1 MPQNDE
7 QYMRD
12 LYDRFRA
19 DVMNNNNSEFY
30 EEDELLDIYDFAQDE
45 GDDMVLLYV
54 LLAGARL
61 YPDSKFLDER
71 KAFFLSAVNDQSARA
86 MFDRKGREESALW
99 GVLDLSLKNYPDG
112 NPEDG
117 LTELLASGV
126 RFSCEALIRLID
138 TLHELDR
145 DDLIAENV
153 HILEERTEFKELLY
167 YEASEALIHNDRYI
181 SVARDLAEE
190 LTKNEPFNPDDW
202 VQLAKAEF
210 GMEHFDE
217 AIVAADYALAIDP
230 SHVHAQLM
238 KGLALATSDDTRHE
252 AIALLSDVLR
262 VEPENSLAVKALA
275 EAYRA
280 DGKKG
285 AALEVYR
292 GFMVSSEANS
302 FVLLDIL
309 KMHPDD
315 PVPFLELFSRQ
326 TGHTERKWLE
336 MAAQLA
342 NEHELLGAL
351 DMLDYY
357 HERYTLREGMEYY
370 IRINYEA
377 SRYERVIELFD
388 WCLEQSQA
396 PEGIRYGFSPFCY
409 LLVAG
414 ANLMTGNYRDA
425 MEISDAL
432 IKQDPPITDLDDMM
446 RWRGMKATLKYI
458 CELASNPDR
467 ISINA
472 PRRDPVADMRPK
484 EFFQGSWSHDD
495 NGKLSDQ

>member
-12 LYDRFRA
+12 LYNRFRA
-19 DVMNNNNSEFY
+19 DVMENNNSEFY
-30 EEDELLDIYDFAQDE
+30 EEDELLDIYDYAQDE

-71 KAFFLSAVNDQSARA
+71 KAFFLSAINDQSARA
-86 MFDRKGREESALW
+86 MFGRKGRKDSALW

-112 NPEDG
+112 NPEDS

-126 RFSCEALIRLID
+126 QFNCEALIRLID

-167 YEASEALIHNDRYI
+167 YEVAEALIHNDRYI

-190 LTKNEPFNPDDW
+190 LTKNEPFNPDNW

-210 GMEHFDE
+210 GMEHFEE
-217 AIVAADYALAIDP
+217 AVGAADYALAIDP
-230 SHVHAQLM
+230 SHMHAKLI
-238 KGLALATSDDTRHE
+238 KGLALAASDATRGE
-252 AIALLSDVLR
+252 AIELLSEVLR
-262 VEPENSLAVKALA
+262 EEPDNSVAVKAIA

-292 GFMVSSEANS
+292 GYMVASEANS
-302 FVLLDIL
+302 FVLLDVL
-309 KMHPDD
+309 KMHPDEPD
-315 PVPFLELFSRQ
+315 PFLDLFSRQ
-326 TGHTERKWLE
+326 AGNGERKWLE

-357 HERYTLREGMEYY
+357 HAHYTLREGMEYY

-388 WCLEQSQA
+388 WCLEQSHA
-396 PEGIRYGFSPFCY
+396 PDGLRYGFSPFCY
-409 LLVAG
+409 LLVAA
-414 ANLMTGNYRDA
+414 ANLMTGSYRDA
-425 MEISDAL
+425 IEISEAL
-432 IKQDPPITDLDDMM
+432 IKQNPPITDLDDIM
-446 RWRGMKATLKYI
+446 RWRGMKATLQYI
-458 CELASNPDR
+458 SELASNPNR
-467 ISINA
+467 IPINA
-472 PRRDPVADMRPK
+472 PRDPVADVLPVDFFMRSWDK
-484 EFFQGSWSHDD
+484 ENGNKHD
-495 NGKLSDQ
+495 Q